1 MNTRDTS
8 GLYLFMFLLLLALLA
23 TGCDL
28 FPSGHTTFSIYRTPQ
43 NLLFIK
49 ETDFD
54 STSEQSMTDMLFAP
68 PEDLGANEYTLQQSL
83 DGGTSWNTFQ
93 DYGEDLI
100 TTDTI
105 QDNFSINLDG
115 DCLIRLAITGGPY
128 DGTFSNEV
136 EVIESTV
143 DTYFSA
149 WSISQGGGYFA
160 VSAEEEG
167 TGIDSSF
174 TVKNNTPDYT
184 VVDDALTYQWYR
196 FDPDDFE
203 VMIPIAGATETS
215 YTTTGADS
223 GYIMVVRATGD
234 GVHAGGYCQIMEPYI
249 D

>member
-1 MNTRDTS
+1 MRIREKS
-8 GLYLFMFLLLLALLA
+8 GLYLFMFPLLLAVLA

-28 FPSGHTTFSIYRTPQ
+28 LLSGHTTFSIVRTPQ

-68 PEDLGANEYTLQQSL
+68 PEDLGADSYTLQQSL
-83 DGGTSWNTFQ
+83 DGGTTWSTFQ
-93 DYGEDLI
+93 YYTEDLT

-105 QDNFSINLDG
+105 RDNFSINLGG
-115 DCLIRLAITGGPY
+115 DCLIRLAVTGGPY
-128 DGTFSNEV
+128 DGSFSNEV

-149 WSISQGGGYFA
+149 WSISQGGGYYS

-167 TGIDSSF
+167 TVIDSSF

-184 VVDDALTYQWYR
+184 VVDDALTYQWFR

-203 VMIPIAGATETS
+203 VMLPIAGATNPS

-234 GVHAGGYCQIMEPYI
+234 GVNAGGYCQTMGPYI